1 MYLTLTIDGRKVH
14 SIENTN
20 PKAFTNVTV
29 FAGDNLK
36 PAADA
41 SYRNLLWES
50 FLVGHSFQIG
60 TKVMDKYSKNL
71 DIGTIDNWGP
81 FFRVSF
87 DLIIHSHG
95 KNDCH
100 SVLAL
105 KAKTDCFQDGDRI
118 PAILVCKN
126 IRTYLEFVYS
136 VINNQKFM
144 FKTNFK
150 FKTWYKIVIE
160 KKAVKGKVRSILHFL
175 HLSQLKD
182 ILIII
187 RLILLLQLMGKKF
200 IAFHF
205 LIPRPSIM

>member
-1 MYLTLTIDGRKVH
+1 MYLSLTIDGRKVH

-20 PKAFTNVTV
+20 PKAFPNVTV

-60 TKVMDKYSKNL
+60 TKVMDKNSKNL

-105 KAKTDCFQDGDRI
+105 KATTDCFQDGDKI

-136 VINNQKFM
+136 VNNNQKFM

-160 KKAVKGKVRSILHFL
+160 KKAVKGKVRSILYSLFTPFPTERY
-175 HLSQLKD
+175 
-182 ILIII
+182 INNY
-187 RLILLLQLMGKKF
+187 
-200 IAFHF
+200 
-205 LIPRPSIM
+205 

>member
-1 MYLTLTIDGRKVH
+1 MTLTIDGRKLH

-105 KAKTDCFQDGDRI
+105 KAKTDCFQDGDKI

-136 VINNQKFM
+136 VNNNQKFM